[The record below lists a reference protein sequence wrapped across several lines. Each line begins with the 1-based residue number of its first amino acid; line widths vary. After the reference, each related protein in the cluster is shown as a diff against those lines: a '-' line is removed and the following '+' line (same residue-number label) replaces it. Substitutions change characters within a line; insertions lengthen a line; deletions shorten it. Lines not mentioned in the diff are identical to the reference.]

1 MLDTGG
7 LTSWV
12 CSNCTDH
19 NKSAHSFFLTV
30 RNKFYSS
37 ILINICCFLGPVCP
51 PEPAVKDNRI
61 KSGRKEEFPSSK
73 SPSIDGT
80 PSAVNFVC
88 CLAISYQATGEK
100 SELAH
105 IFPLN
110 SVPTFPF
117 APTIKTFTSSGL
129 SVRLGYGK
137 Y

>member
-1 MLDTGG
+1 MQSVLKIFSVP
-7 LTSWV
+7 LRALHALYISAFNANKWV
-12 CSNCTDH
+12 
-19 NKSAHSFFLTV
+19 A
-30 RNKFYSS
+30 
-37 ILINICCFLGPVCP
+37 
-51 PEPAVKDNRI
+51 
-61 KSGRKEEFPSSK
+61 GRKEEIPSSK

-88 CLAISYQATGEK
+88 CLLSLINATGEK

-105 IFPLN
+105 ILPLN